1 MDASYSIRLAKDED
15 LDSIKKIEQE
25 AFSDPWSDEAFANL
39 TNSWSFV
46 LIKDEEV
53 IGYIFYYGVK
63 EEKSIINFAVR
74 SDFQGM
80 GLGEFLLTE
89 TMQIMHNDGVKLL
102 FLEVRVSNFKARN
115 LYKKV
120 GFQEIG
126 IRKNYYRIPEEDA
139 VVMVYNGYDL

>member
-1 MDASYSIRLAKDED
+1 MDASFSIRLAKDED

-25 AFSDPWSDEAFANL
+25 VFTDPWPDEAFANL
-39 TNSWSFV
+39 SIPWSFV
-46 LIKDEEV
+46 LIKDEEI
-53 IGYIFYYGVK
+53 IGYIFYYGVT
-63 EEKSIINFAVR
+63 EERGILNFAIH
-74 SDFQGM
+74 SDYQGM
-80 GLGEFLLTE
+80 GLGEYLLTE
-89 TMQIMHNDGVKLL
+89 TMQMMLEDGVKLL

-139 VVMVYNGYDL
+139 VVMVYNYYDL

>member
-1 MDASYSIRLAKDED
+1 
-15 LDSIKKIEQE
+15 
-25 AFSDPWSDEAFANL
+25 
-39 TNSWSFV
+39 
-46 LIKDEEV
+46 
-53 IGYIFYYGVK
+53 
-63 EEKSIINFAVR
+63 
-74 SDFQGM
+74 M

>member
-1 MDASYSIRLAKDED
+1 
-15 LDSIKKIEQE
+15 
-25 AFSDPWSDEAFANL
+25 
-39 TNSWSFV
+39 
-46 LIKDEEV
+46 
-53 IGYIFYYGVK
+53 
-63 EEKSIINFAVR
+63 
-74 SDFQGM
+74 
-80 GLGEFLLTE
+80 
-89 TMQIMHNDGVKLL
+89 MHNDGVKLL

>member
-1 MDASYSIRLAKDED
+1 MVSVKVDTGKFVKSRINRGIKIIIR
-15 LDSIKKIEQE
+15 
-25 AFSDPWSDEAFANL
+25 
-39 TNSWSFV
+39 
-46 LIKDEEV
+46 IKDEEV

-63 EEKSIINFAVR
+63 EEKSILNFAVR